1 MKKNVKSG
9 KTGSALARSAEYE
22 MIKRRAHLSSERF
35 LYLLFA
41 VVYHWRSVRGADC
54 CEAYLNHCVVHVL
67 ILLSYSDFC
76 LIFIRQRSA
85 LPTKKSSFMYLS
97 LSFQFIL

>member
-22 MIKRRAHLSSERF
+22 MIKRRARLSPERF

-41 VVYHWRSVRGADC
+41 VVYHWRSVRVD
-54 CEAYLNHCVVHVL
+54 
-67 ILLSYSDFC
+67 
-76 LIFIRQRSA
+76 
-85 LPTKKSSFMYLS
+85 K
-97 LSFQFIL
+97 